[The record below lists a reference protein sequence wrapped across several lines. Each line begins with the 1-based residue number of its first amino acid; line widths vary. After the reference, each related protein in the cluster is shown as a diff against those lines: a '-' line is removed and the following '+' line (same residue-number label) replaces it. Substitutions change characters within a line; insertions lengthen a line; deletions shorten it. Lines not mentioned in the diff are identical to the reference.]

1 MVIAGFSPGMVRKPC
16 QQWAFNYQPQLFF
29 TPDFWTINS
38 MLSEI
43 RGSWWF
49 QCYMVSKRWWSFKI
63 LKDCLAMPCLIL
75 GRPPWQDAPGICF
88 LLTFERC
95 SYFYFFWLAT
105 LLHNVALERWF
116 LSNFETS
123 LFYHYSDSSFP
134 KKSCKKKLGGG
145 FKYFLHLHPYLGKWS
160 ILTSI
165 FFKWVGSTTNR
176 KTWDERTT
184 VEWPD
189 SSRWAVRLWQIG

>member
-1 MVIAGFSPGMVRKPC
+1 
-16 QQWAFNYQPQLFF
+16 
-29 TPDFWTINS
+29 
-38 MLSEI
+38 
-43 RGSWWF
+43 
-49 QCYMVSKRWWSFKI
+49 
-63 LKDCLAMPCLIL
+63 MPCLIL

-134 KKSCKKKLGGG
+134 KKSCKKKARWWFQVFFASSPLPGEMIHFDEHIFQMGWLNHQQENLG
-145 FKYFLHLHPYLGKWS
+145 
-160 ILTSI
+160 
-165 FFKWVGSTTNR
+165 
-176 KTWDERTT
+176 
-184 VEWPD
+184 
-189 SSRWAVRLWQIG
+189 